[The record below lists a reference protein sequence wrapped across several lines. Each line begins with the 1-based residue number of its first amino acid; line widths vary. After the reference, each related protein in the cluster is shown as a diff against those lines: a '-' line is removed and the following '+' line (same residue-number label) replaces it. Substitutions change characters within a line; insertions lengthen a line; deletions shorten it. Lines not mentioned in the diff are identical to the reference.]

1 MNGETCHGEEKR
13 LGVKELLSS
22 HAMTNKDN
30 KDNKDDT
37 ETAEAYAPCG
47 AVLVTGGAGF
57 IGSHFVN
64 LLTLE
69 RPDIRVVVLD
79 RMDYT
84 ASDKNLLYR
93 RSCDETDGAIRCDGH
108 DDNGDDASSFT
119 SPRLVVGDVQDVHR
133 TTQLLR
139 EEGVDTVVHF
149 AAQTHVDNSFGNS
162 LAFTLSNT
170 FGTHAL
176 LEACKTYG
184 NIRRFVFVSTDEVYG
199 ETSVESVTGLLE
211 NSHLD
216 PTNPYSAAKAGA
228 EMMCRAYA
236 TSFGVPII
244 VTRGNNVYGP
254 KQFPEK
260 LVPKFIL
267 LASLGRA
274 LPIHGDGKHRRSYL
288 YVDDVARAFATILF
302 MGATG
307 EVYNIGTACERTVL
321 SVANDIRRAVA
332 RAKTRKSMDATQ
344 NNNND
349 EDQTTTATTHFVR
362 DRAFNDRRYFIGSAK
377 LERLGWKQS
386 VAWED
391 GLARTVAWYMN
402 KDCQKHWNVDSRAIE
417 VALRPHP
424 PEEDS
429 A

>member
-1 MNGETCHGEEKR
+1 
-13 LGVKELLSS
+13 
-22 HAMTNKDN
+22 MTNKDN
-30 KDNKDDT
+30 KDDTGTADDY
-37 ETAEAYAPCG
+37 AGYAPCG

-64 LLTLE
+64 LLTRE

-84 ASDKNLLYR
+84 ASEKNLMYR
-93 RSCDETDGAIRCDGH
+93 RSCAEADCARRCDGH
-108 DDNGDDASSFT
+108 DDNPTNDASSFT

-139 EEGVDTVVHF
+139 EERVDTVVHF

-254 KQFPEK
+254 NQFPEK

-267 LASLGRA
+267 LASRDRA
-274 LPIHGDGKHRRSYL
+274 LPIHGNGRHRRSYL

-332 RAKTRKSMDATQ
+332 SAKTRKSMDATQ
-344 NNNND
+344 NNNDEND
-349 EDQTTTATTHFVR
+349 DNYGYQTTTATTLFVR

-391 GLARTVAWYMN
+391 GLARTVAWYRN
-402 KDCQKHWNVDSRAIE
+402 TDCQKHWNVDSRAIE

-424 PEEDS
+424 PEEDF